1 MPLKTIP
8 FDGSEFL
15 DDAESQAEL
24 MVDALETG
32 DAKYI
37 AHALSVIARARGM
50 TSIAE
55 EAGVTRPAL
64 YEALSDD
71 TDPDLAVLLHVAK
84 GLSLSSPSSRAPGTG
99 RPSRRQNSQATF

>member
-37 AHALSVIARARGM
+37 AHALGVIARARGM

-55 EAGVTRPAL
+55 EAGITRQAL

-71 TDPDLAVLLHVAK
+71 TDPDLAVLLDVAK
-84 GLSLSSPSSRAPGTG
+84 ALSLKLSVEPRSGDKPPK
-99 RPSRRQNSQATF
+99 QAAE